1 MTFLPERHF
10 KVQDTKTDIHE
21 LFFKVIK
28 FIFLVAIF
36 SAESRNILLK
46 PKKNQLQRIICL
58 LSVIVDTQECIT
70 LTGTNLFILTVPIR
84 EEGGNH

>member
-21 LFFKVIK
+21 LFFKVIN

-46 PKKNQLQRIICL
+46 LNKLQRILCL
-58 LSVIVDTQECIT
+58 RFVIVDIQEGIT
-70 LTGTNLFILTVPIR
+70 LTGTNTFILIR
-84 EEGGNH
+84 EGSGNH